1 MFFQEVLTWLRSYD
15 HDEWSKQYAPKLTNA
30 FAACIVPGASN
41 FGGNIDLSAYLG
53 ADEKA
58 ARKALLQWFTS
69 TRLRIVAR
77 HGHEF
82 SPERLRYGYG

>member
-1 MFFQEVLTWLRSYD
+1 MNGEMFFREVLTWLRSYD

-53 ADEKA
+53 GDEKA
-58 ARKALLQWFTS
+58 VRKALLHWLWTYE
-69 TRLRIVAR
+69 RDVA
-77 HGHEF
+77 
-82 SPERLRYGYG
+82 